1 MDAYSYIANADAA
14 AIETLYQAYQQNP
27 ESVDFGWRKFFEG
40 FDFSQQFPEGA
51 PAAPGANGAAANGTA
66 ANGNATSAPA
76 GAARPAAAPGPVP
89 QPDDF
94 GVLNTSASTNNAPG
108 FSNGEAMASDKETA
122 VRNLIHAY
130 RSRGHLRAK
139 TNPVRERKDRKP
151 RLDLP
156 DFGLSEA
163 DMDTVFKNGEGLGL
177 GPQATL
183 RDIVAA
189 LEKIYTGPI
198 GFEYMY
204 IRDPQVLD
212 WFREKVEH
220 DSLAFN
226 PGVDYKKRILK
237 KLNEAVVF
245 ENFLHTKFLG
255 QKRFSLEGGE
265 TTIPALDAIIGK
277 GAELGVQEVMIG
289 MAHRGRLNVLANI
302 MGKTYEQIFSEFEGT
317 AVPDLTM
324 GDGDV
329 KYHMGYS
336 SEVEASGGQKVNLKL
351 APNPSHLEAVNPV
364 VEGFVR
370 AKIEHQ
376 YAGDYHK
383 ILPILIH
390 GDAALAGQGIGYELT
405 QMSLLEGYKTGGT
418 IHFVINNQVGFTTD
432 FEDARSSIYC
442 TDLAKIIDAPVVHVN
457 GDDPEAVVFAV
468 QLATEYRQQF
478 HADIFIDMVC
488 YRRHGHNES
497 DEPKF
502 TQPTLYN
509 IISKHQNPREVYNAM
524 LVARGDV
531 DAELAAQMD
540 KEFRETLQARL
551 DLVKQKPLPYKYQAL
566 ENEWRSLRRSTP
578 EDFDQ
583 SPETGISADVVERVA
598 KALTTIPDGFKP
610 IKQIDNL
617 LKERRKMFYETRVLN
632 WAAGELLAYGS
643 LLSEQHIVRVSGQ
656 DCQRG
661 TFSHRHAVLHDAETS
676 APYNSL
682 NNIEGENEKLRIF
695 NSLLSEYAVLGF
707 EFGYGMANPT
717 ALVVWEAQFGDF
729 ANGAQTM
736 IDQFVVSSESKWQ
749 RMNGLVMLL
758 PHGYEGQGPEHS
770 NARPERFLQL
780 AAENN
785 IVVANLTTPANFF
798 HALRRQLTWSFR
810 KPLVVMSPKS
820 MLRHPLC
827 VSPVEEFT
835 SGRFREVLGDDFAEA
850 KKVKRVLLCSGKV
863 YFDLLDEQRTSGRK
877 DVALVRLEQLH
888 PFPQKQLAA
897 ELAKYPKAK
906 VYWVQ
911 EEPENMGYWNYML
924 RHMRR
929 ELEDVISRKPSASPA
944 TGYNKIHVKE
954 QKDLVA
960 RAFDKPKET
969 VADANIKE
977 TVEVAKKEE

>member
-1 MDAYSYIANADAA
+1 MDAYSYIANAHGDYIDQLYKA
-14 AIETLYQAYQQNP
+14 YQADP

-40 FDFSQQFPEGA
+40 FDFSQQY
-51 PAAPGANGAAANGTA
+51 PADGEAQVVG
-66 ANGNATSAPA
+66 S
-76 GAARPAAAPGPVP
+76 
-89 QPDDF
+89 
-94 GVLNTSASTNNAPG
+94 GVLSTNASTDGAG
-108 FSNGEAMASDKETA
+108 QIRAVDTVSADKETQ
-122 VRNLIHAY
+122 VSNLIHAY

-139 TNPVRERKDRKP
+139 TNPVRERKDRKA
-151 RLDLP
+151 RLDIA

-163 DMDTVFKNGEGLGL
+163 DLDTPFKNGEAIGLGV
-177 GPQATL
+177 GAKL
-183 RDIVAA
+183 RDIIAA
-189 LEKIYTGPI
+189 LEKVYTGSI

-212 WFREKVEH
+212 WFRAKVEK

-226 PGVDYKKRILK
+226 PGVEYKKRILK

-265 TTIPALDAIIGK
+265 TTIPALDAIINK
-277 GAELGVQEVMIG
+277 ASELGVNEVMIG

-336 SEVEASGGQKVNLKL
+336 SEVESEAGRKVNLKL

-376 YAGDYHK
+376 YGGDYHQ

-405 QMSLLEGYKTGGT
+405 QMSQLEGYKTGGT

-432 FEDARSSIYC
+432 FEDARSSIYS
-442 TDLAKIIDAPVVHVN
+442 TDLAKIIDAPVLHVN

-468 QLATEYRQQF
+468 RLATEYRQQF

-509 IISKHQNPREVYNAM
+509 IISKHQNPREVYNAT
-524 LVARGDV
+524 LVQRGDV
-531 DAELAAQMD
+531 DAQLAAQMD

-551 DLVKQKPLPYKYQAL
+551 DMVKQKPLPYNYQAL
-566 ENEWRSLRRSTP
+566 ENEWRSLRRSKP

-583 SPETGISADVVERVA
+583 SPETGISEEVVQKVG
-598 KALTTIPDGFKP
+598 KALTTLPEGFRP
-610 IKQIDNL
+610 LKQIEKL
-617 LKERRKMFYETRVLN
+617 MEERKKMFFDTRVLN

-643 LLSEQHIVRVSGQ
+643 LLSEKHIVRVSGQ
-656 DCQRG
+656 DVQRG

-682 NNIEGENEKLRIF
+682 NYIGEGQEKLSIY

-707 EFGYGMANPT
+707 EFGYAMANPT
-717 ALVVWEAQFGDF
+717 ALVIWEAQFGDF

-736 IDQFVVSSESKWQ
+736 IDQFIVSSESKWQ
-749 RMNGLVMLL
+749 RMNGVVLQL

-785 IVVANLTTPANFF
+785 IIVANMTTPANFF

-835 SGRFREVLGDDFAEA
+835 SGSFREVLGDVYADA

-863 YFDLLDEQRTSGRK
+863 YFDLLEEQRTANRTN
-877 DVALVRLEQLH
+877 VAIVRLEQLH
-888 PFPQKQLAA
+888 PFPKKQLDA

-906 VYWVQ
+906 LYWVQ
-911 EEPENMGYWNYML
+911 EEPENMGYWNYLL
-924 RHMRR
+924 RFMRR
-929 ELEDVISRKPSASPA
+929 ELEDVIARKPSASPA
-944 TGYNKIHVKE
+944 TGYNKVHVKE
-954 QKDLVA
+954 QKELVG
-960 RAFDKPKET
+960 RAFDKPKEA
-969 VADANIKE
+969 VADDTIKE
-977 TVEVAKKEE
+977 AVAVADKSQDA

>member
-1 MDAYSYIANADAA
+1 MDSYSYIANADAA

-51 PAAPGANGAAANGTA
+51 SVVPGAATNGNIPAAKAA
-66 ANGNATSAPA
+66 SSVAPQA
-76 GAARPAAAPGPVP
+76 
-89 QPDDF
+89 DDF
-94 GVLNTSASTNNAPG
+94 GVLNTSASTNNAPDG
-108 FSNGEAMASDKETA
+108 LRSGEVSSDKETA
-122 VRNLIHAY
+122 VRNLIHAF

-151 RLDLP
+151 RLDLA
-156 DFGLSEA
+156 DFGLGEA
-163 DMDTVFKNGEGLGL
+163 DLDTVFKNGEVLGL
-177 GPQATL
+177 GSQARL

-212 WFREKVEH
+212 WFRAKVER

-226 PGVDYKKRILK
+226 PGVEYKKRILK

-277 GAELGVQEVMIG
+277 GAELGVKEVIIG

-376 YAGDYHK
+376 YGGDYHQ

-405 QMSLLEGYKTGGT
+405 QMSQLEGYRTGGT

-432 FEDARSSIYC
+432 FEDARSSIYS

-509 IISKHQNPREVYNAM
+509 LISKHQNPREVYNAM
-524 LVARGDV
+524 LVQRGDV
-531 DAELAAQMD
+531 DAELATQMD
-540 KEFRETLQARL
+540 KEFRDTLQARL
-551 DLVKQKPLPYKYQAL
+551 DLVKQAPLPYKYQAL

-578 EDFDQ
+578 ADFEQ
-583 SPETGISADVVERVA
+583 SPETGISAETVGKVA

-643 LLSEQHIVRVSGQ
+643 LLTEKHIVRVSGQ
-656 DCQRG
+656 DVQRG

-682 NNIEGENEKLRIF
+682 NNIEGENEQLSIF

-785 IVVANLTTPANFF
+785 IVVANITTPANFF
-798 HALRRQLTWSFR
+798 HALRRQLAWNFR
-810 KPLVVMSPKS
+810 KPLVVMAPKS

-827 VSPVEEFT
+827 VSPVEAFT
-835 SGRFREVLGDDFAEA
+835 NGHFREVLGDDFAEA

-863 YFDLLDEQRTSGRK
+863 YYDLLDEQRNSDRK
-877 DVALVRLEQLH
+877 DVAIVRMEQLH
-888 PFPQKQLAA
+888 PFPKKQLDV

-906 VYWVQ
+906 IYWVQ
-911 EEPENMGYWNYML
+911 EEPENMGYWNFML
-924 RHMRR
+924 RYLRR

-944 TGYNKIHVKE
+944 TGYNKIHIKE

-960 RAFDKPKET
+960 RAFDKPREA
-969 VADANIKE
+969 VADGNIKATAE
-977 TVEVAKKEE
+977 AAKKQD